1 VRENALL
8 NNGQQTA
15 APGNVVFYAH
25 RFTPG
30 SGGAVSFA
38 LASATGFTPV
48 LYEDGNCNGELD
60 AGEPVLALNSP
71 VPAQAD
77 VPLCVIVKVSVP
89 GGAPDGAIDTATLTA
104 TFGYTHASPA
114 LAASHTNTDTTT
126 VGAAGALLLLKSQ
139 STAVAVP
146 GASIVYTVEY
156 RNQSSGTLSNI
167 VLSDATPAFTRFVSA
182 QCVAPLPAGLSGC
195 SVSAQPTTGSSG
207 TIQWTLSGSL
217 APAARGQVQFTVQ
230 IQP

>member
-1 VRENALL
+1 
-8 NNGQQTA
+8 
-15 APGNVVFYAH
+15 VFYAH

-38 LASATGFTPV
+38 LAATTSPAGTGSFNQV
-48 LYEDGNCNGELD
+48 LHLDTNCSSELD
-60 AGEPVLALNSP
+60 AGEPVQAVNSP
-71 VPAQAD
+71 VPVQAD
-77 VPLCVIVKVSVP
+77 RPLCVIVKATVP
-89 GGAPDGAIDTATLTA
+89 SGAPIGAIDTATLA
-104 TFGYTHASPA
+104 ANFGYTNASPA
-114 LAASHTNTDTTT
+114 LAATHSNTDTTT
-126 VGAAGALLLLKSQ
+126 VGEAGALLLLKSQ

-156 RNQSSGTLSNI
+156 RNHSSGALSNI
-167 VLSDATPAFTRFVSA
+167 VLSDATPAFTRFVAA

-195 SVSAQPTTGSSG
+195 SVSAQPAAGSSG

-230 IQP
+230 VD